1 MSLASHTRGWWRVIL
16 SGAEVP
22 GHVCAGARKAEL
34 PLEAQGLCCLGETR
48 VSLALALS
56 WPILHSQAQS

>member
-1 MSLASHTRGWWRVIL
+1 MIP
-16 SGAEVP
+16 SGAKVP
-22 GHVCAGARKAEL
+22 GHVCAGASKAEL

-56 WPILHSQAQS
+56 WS